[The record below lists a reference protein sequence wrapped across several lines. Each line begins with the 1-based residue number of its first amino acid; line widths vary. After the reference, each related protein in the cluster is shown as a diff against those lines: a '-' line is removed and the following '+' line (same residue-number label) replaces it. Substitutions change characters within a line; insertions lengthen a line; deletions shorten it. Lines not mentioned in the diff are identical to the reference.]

1 MYVCIYVCIYIC
13 IYIGSPQGLSSPGRP
28 PPFPPRPDY
37 EVRARQR
44 ITDREKM
51 LALYGEYASGQNLV
65 TLFYYFCLCFEM
77 RALRRITDEE
87 SDQKK

>member
-1 MYVCIYVCIYIC
+1 
-13 IYIGSPQGLSSPGRP
+13 
-28 PPFPPRPDY
+28 
-37 EVRARQR
+37 VRARQR